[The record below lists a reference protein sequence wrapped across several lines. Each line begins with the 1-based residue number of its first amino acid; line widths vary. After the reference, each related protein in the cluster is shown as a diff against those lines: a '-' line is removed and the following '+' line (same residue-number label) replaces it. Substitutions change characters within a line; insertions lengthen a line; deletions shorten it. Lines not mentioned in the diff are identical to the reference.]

1 MSCHWPW
8 WRLSTI
14 LSRLQT
20 TTQVTIDK
28 TQSAFSI
35 RQPSSSLVGE
45 ADVNGTSDDG
55 ELLPDLEGNRDKRGS
70 LKSGGGAGASC
81 DDEDALVQ
89 SHEIARDGRGTNR
102 IEGMRRHT
110 L

>member
-55 ELLPDLEGNRDKRGS
+55 ELLPDLEGTVISEAVSKAEVE
-70 LKSGGGAGASC
+70 L
-81 DDEDALVQ
+81 ALLVM
-89 SHEIARDGRGTNR
+89 
-102 IEGMRRHT
+102 MRMP
-110 L
+110 